1 MTAESKAKIL
11 LIEPILPHYRKD
23 VFRILSEYD
32 RFDMYYMA
40 GENYQGIKGI
50 SPANS
55 IISKHRSFSLL
66 GHRFYYLK
74 ESISNIKKIKPDVI
88 ICTGID
94 FHLIHTVL
102 IFFRFRIFG
111 KKRFYWWSHATAGKQ
126 GKTGYLLRKFVYKKS
141 SGVMAYNQSGR
152 KTLQE
157 MGIGE
162 TRIAVVNNSINNEDY
177 GFLNYDPDKKA
188 RKEAFTILYSGRVTK
203 AKKVDLLIKALGIAK
218 KKGLNEFKCY
228 IIGEG
233 EIERLRQLA
242 EENNIKNEIV
252 FTDARYGKE
261 NHEFFLQSDLFVYPG
276 GIGLSIVHAM
286 SFGLPVITT
295 NNTADQFPEFELLV
309 PGVNG
314 DLFTDNSEMD
324 LAGKIITWKSIMSKK
339 GDQISKACIQRIKDM
354 EYLPD
359 KQAEKVIDFLMQTY
373 ENRER
378 FY

>member
-1 MTAESKAKIL
+1 MTAESKPKIL

-32 RFDMYYMA
+32 GFEMYYMA

-50 SPANS
+50 SPPDS
-55 IISKHRSFSLL
+55 FISKHRSFSLL

-74 ESISNIKKIKPDVI
+74 ESIRNIKKIKPDVI

-102 IFFRFRIFG
+102 IFFRFRIIG
-111 KKRFYWWSHATAGKQ
+111 KKRFYWWSHATTGKQ
-126 GKTGYLLRKFVYKKS
+126 GKTGYLLRKFVYNKS
-141 SGVMAYNQSGR
+141 SGLMAYNQSG
-152 KTLQE
+152 KNILQG
-157 MGIGE
+157 MGISE

-177 GFLNYDPDKKA
+177 GFLNYDLADKSE
-188 RKEAFTILYSGRVTK
+188 KEVFTILYSGRVTK
-203 AKKVDLLIKALGIAK
+203 AKKVDLLIKALGLAK

-233 EIERLRQLA
+233 EIESLRQLT

-252 FTDARYGKE
+252 FTGARYGKE
-261 NHEFFLQSDLFVYPG
+261 NHEFFLRSDLFVYPG

-295 NNTADQFPEFELLV
+295 DNTADQFPEFELLV
-309 PGVNG
+309 QGVNG

-324 LAGKIITWKSIMSKK
+324 LAGKIIAWKSVMDEK
-339 GDQISKACIQRIKDM
+339 GDQTRNACIQRIKDM

-373 ENRER
+373 RTG
-378 FY
+378 